1 MCLNNSCTCFSL
13 HKQICVLDVT
23 IGQGGVSMFSLAYN
37 KCQTLCVVEIIGLLG
52 IYLDYGFCH
61 INVPCLYHG
70 RIIDQIR
77 NYSK

>member
-1 MCLNNSCTCFSL
+1 
-13 HKQICVLDVT
+13 
-23 IGQGGVSMFSLAYN
+23 MFSLAYN